1 MLRSCLRARPVR
13 ALTDA
18 CCPQSLFGKQLLQ
31 QNDAAASAAATTTAA
46 AAAPRAAQAPESADT
61 GRQEDCSRKGAGG
74 GALFL
79 AVCRGKVAPDLTSC
93 AACVCRC
100 LHPSSRARILG
111 CCCRVASAACPAGQ
125 PG

>member
-1 MLRSCLRARPVR
+1 MVRSCLRS
-13 ALTDA
+13 LTDA

-31 QNDAAASAAATTTAA
+31 QNDAAASAAA
-46 AAAPRAAQAPESADT
+46 AAPRAAQAPESAGT

-79 AVCRGKVAPDLTSC
+79 AVCRGKVAPRPHFLC
-93 AACVCRC
+93 AACLSRC
-100 LHPSSRARILG
+100 LHPLRARVLR
-111 CCCRVASAACPAGQ
+111 CYCRVASADCTAGQ